1 MDKLR
6 IFGGQAL
13 SGRIQIAGAKNASL
27 PLMAASLLTDQNLI
41 LRNLPRVA
49 DIATMGKLLVELGL
63 EVRNEKRGFKGNDSA
78 RPLASSSLVLNA
90 KNLENVTA
98 SYDLVRKMRASVL
111 VLGPLLARLGYARV
125 SMPGGCAI
133 GPRPI
138 DLHVAGLERL
148 GARISL
154 KDGYIEASAP
164 KGLQGAVIELPL
176 VSVGATENLM
186 MAATLARGDTV
197 ILNAAREPEVVD
209 LGICLS
215 TMGARLSGVGTSRV
229 EISGVGSLE
238 GAEHTVVPDRIESG
252 TYAIAAAITGGA
264 IDLLG
269 ARLELMHSVKE
280 SLAIAGVGL
289 TAVKDGVRASRIKTE
304 IHPLDVETHPYPGF
318 PTDMQA
324 QFMALMTLASGV
336 STIAEKIFEN
346 RFMHVNELARMGA
359 NISIQGNKAT
369 VVGVRQL
376 TGAPVMATDLR
387 ASVSLLLAGLAAR
400 GETVVNRVYHLDRGY
415 ESVVEKLAACGATV
429 ERLPK

>member
-27 PLMAASLLTDQNLI
+27 PLMAASLLTDKNLI

-63 EVRNEKRGFKGNDSA
+63 EVSNEKRGFKGNDSA

-215 TMGARLSGVGTSRV
+215 TMGARLSGVGTNRV

-269 ARLELMHSVKE
+269 ARLDLMHSVEE

-429 ERLPK
+429 ERLLK

>member
-164 KGLQGAVIELPL
+164 KGLQGAVVELPL

>member
-164 KGLQGAVIELPL
+164 KGLQGAVVELPL

-215 TMGARLSGVGTSRV
+215 AMGARLSGVGTSRV

>member
-63 EVRNEKRGFKGNDSA
+63 EVSNEKRGFKGNDSA

-429 ERLPK
+429 ERLTK

>member
-27 PLMAASLLTDQNLI
+27 PLMAASLLTDKNLI

-63 EVRNEKRGFKGNDSA
+63 EVSNEKRGFKGNDSA
-78 RPLASSSLVLNA
+78 RPLASSLVLNA

>member
-164 KGLQGAVIELPL
+164 KGLQWAVVELPL

-359 NISIQGNKAT
+359 NISIRGNKAT